1 MTQEE
6 LKQTLKDK
14 LKECDKDT
22 LVDIIAD
29 VCLMYVRARIF
40 TDMSSANCMQQPL
53 NNIQTNI
60 QEINNFITQKVN
72 TNLYD
77 TRK

>member
-1 MTQEE
+1 MTQKE

-29 VCLMYVRARIF
+29 FVLVYIGARALV
-40 TDMSSANCMQQPL
+40 DMSGANCMQQPL
-53 NNIQTNI
+53 TNIQTNI
-60 QEINNFITQKVN
+60 QEINSCISQIIDNNMIK
-72 TNLYD
+72 
-77 TRK
+77 

>member
-6 LKQTLKDK
+6 LKQTVKDK
-14 LKECDKDT
+14 LKQCDKDT

-29 VCLMYVRARIF
+29 LCLVYIGARALV
-40 TDMSSANCMQQPL
+40 DMSMQQPL

-77 TRK
+77 ISKY